1 MIANLLKRPIRTL
14 LRAGGL
20 EVRRLRPVED
30 SDRPFSVP
38 ATLDRARDL
47 GLAPA
52 TVVDVG
58 AAFGTFA
65 RECAAVFPAA
75 RYLLVEPLSECL
87 PALQALTRELQRADV
102 FPCAA
107 GPAAGERVLHVH
119 PDLGGSSFFEEHED
133 SDVNGVPRVVA
144 VETVDAIVARA
155 DAAGPFLV
163 KVDTQGAEL
172 EVLAGA
178 AATLQRT
185 EMVIAEVSLFRFFA
199 GGPLLHD
206 VVAFMRSREFVVY
219 DVAGHLRRPL
229 DGALAQLDLVFVR
242 EDGPF
247 RQHHEYATRAQRD
260 AQTRAFQAARPV
272 VREE

>member
-1 MIANLLKRPIRTL
+1 MKAVKRVVRKLLSRL
-14 LRAGGL
+14 NL
-20 EVRRLRPVED
+20 EVRKIPSAEGPDPPMTMR
-30 SDRPFSVP
+30 SVLT
-38 ATLDRARDL
+38 AARHVAP
-47 GLAPA
+47 APA
-52 TVVDVG
+52 TVIDVG

-65 RECAAVFPAA
+65 RECAAVFPTA

-87 PALQALTRELQRADV
+87 PALQTLARELQDAAL

-107 GPAAGERVLHVH
+107 GPATGERVLHVH
-119 PDLGGSSFFEEHED
+119 PDLAGSSFFEEHEN
-133 SDVNGVPRVVA
+133 SDVNGLPRVVA
-144 VETVDAIVARA
+144 VETVDTIVARA
-155 DAAGPFLV
+155 GAAGPFLI

-178 AATLQRT
+178 TATLQRT

-206 VVAFMRSREFVVY
+206 VVAFMRSGGFVVY
-219 DVAGHLRRPL
+219 DIAGHLRRPL

-260 AQTRAFQAARPV
+260 AQTRAFQAAQPV
-272 VREE
+272 ARRE